1 MYPTA
6 ATCIHAVADA
16 VVPSKLRARRRH
28 RPRSQNAASTFHN
41 GRSGLNSPFARVS
54 SCLMFTATPRPRPV
68 VALQRAGHAAEAA
81 AAHYRGDPSSVR
93 QYVGEELAG
102 RAHLMRPGT
111 RDAHRHGQPQAVHR
125 DSALRTVEPVFEVPF
140 VERRTTPTALDDLTV
155 DHQQARLRV
164 PPLPG
169 S

>member
-1 MYPTA
+1 MCPTA
-6 ATCIHAVADA
+6 ATCIHAVAVA

-28 RPRSQNAASTFHN
+28 RPRSENAASTFHN
-41 GRSGLNSPFARVS
+41 GCSGLNSPFARVS
-54 SCLMFTATPRPRPV
+54 SCLIFTATPKSRSSGPAKP
-68 VALQRAGHAAEAA
+68 AEAA